1 MSKSVAVM
9 LVLVFLMASCIMVA
23 KPALSSD
30 EVAEEPESFPTSL
43 VVAPIAS
50 VAIIGAGL
58 VLYFAKIKKTSG
70 KTK

>member
-30 EVAEEPESFPTSL
+30 EVAEEPESFPTTL
-43 VVAPIAS
+43 VVASIAS
-50 VAIIGAGL
+50 VAVASAGL
-58 VLYFAKIKKTSG
+58 LLYFRKRKH
-70 KTK
+70 

>member
-1 MSKSVAVM
+1 LHNVTVYAKDAFENMGASETIYFSV
-9 LVLVFLMASCIMVA
+9 
-23 KPALSSD
+23 
-30 EVAEEPESFPTSL
+30 EVPFPIIL
-43 VVAPIAS
+43 VVASIAS